1 MKNSSPARAMQIRSN
16 KLAGALLLAF
26 AGSATGHDSV
36 VPAEDRLAVSG
47 GFGLMSLHAD
57 DRYPVA
63 RLPGVLEAG
72 SPRADERRDGLD
84 YAEIALRARFTEQF
98 RGFLKIAHH
107 GGQDARNETEEAWL
121 DGRTDKGHDQQLA
134 LRAGRQLLP
143 LGLLN
148 PIHMHAWDFGIAP
161 LALRGA
167 INESWRADGFKLNWQ
182 LPAGW
187 SAGVG
192 AWRNQG
198 FPGADAGGLKLLTAR
213 GGWKNDTFQLEAGYA
228 NVNADGRA
236 LVTTGNAGHTH
247 SVPSC
252 TRITTDRVCF
262 FGTAQILTLA
272 ARWTPAGSPLWLG
285 AEWWFKREDGR
296 LDSINGAPDYSG
308 KLNGGWLDLGW
319 RFAPGWEAI
328 GRVERTVA
336 KHDLAGA
343 NAGLVASQSGI
354 SDSNRALKSMGA
366 VLQWRP
372 AGSHR
377 LAAEWHRED
386 DGATPNSIYLLRYQF
401 TFAQGLL

>member
-1 MKNSSPARAMQIRSN
+1 MQIRSN

-72 SPRADERRDGLD
+72 RPRVDERRDGID
-84 YAEIALRARFTEQF
+84 YAEIALRARITEQL

-121 DGRTDKGHDQQLA
+121 DGRTETGHDQQLA

-161 LALRGA
+161 LALRSA

-213 GGWKNDTFQLEAGYA
+213 GGWKNDTLQLEVGYA

-252 TRITTDRVCF
+252 TRITTNRVCF
-262 FGTAQILTLA
+262 FGTARILTLA
-272 ARWTPAGSPLWLG
+272 ARWAPAGSPLWLG

-308 KLNGGWLDLGW
+308 KLNGGWFDAGW

-366 VLQWRP
+366 ILQWRP

-377 LAAEWHRED
+377 LAAEWHREA
-386 DGATPNSIYLLRYQF
+386 DGTTPTSIYLLRYQF

>member
-1 MKNSSPARAMQIRSN
+1 
-16 KLAGALLLAF
+16 
-26 AGSATGHDSV
+26 
-36 VPAEDRLAVSG
+36 
-47 GFGLMSLHAD
+47 
-57 DRYPVA
+57 
-63 RLPGVLEAG
+63 
-72 SPRADERRDGLD
+72 
-84 YAEIALRARFTEQF
+84 
-98 RGFLKIAHH
+98 
-107 GGQDARNETEEAWL
+107 
-121 DGRTDKGHDQQLA
+121 
-134 LRAGRQLLP
+134 
-143 LGLLN
+143 
-148 PIHMHAWDFGIAP
+148 MHAWDFGIAP

-213 GGWKNDTFQLEAGYA
+213 GGWKNDTLQLEAGYA

-308 KLNGGWLDLGW
+308 KLNGGWLDVGW

>member
-1 MKNSSPARAMQIRSN
+1 MQIRSN

-84 YAEIALRARFTEQF
+84 YAEIALRARFTEQL

-121 DGRTDKGHDQQLA
+121 DGRTDTGHDQQLA

-213 GGWKNDTFQLEAGYA
+213 GGWKNDTLQLEAGYA

-308 KLNGGWLDLGW
+308 KLNGGWLDVGW

-343 NAGLVASQSGI
+343 NAGLVASQSDI

>member
-1 MKNSSPARAMQIRSN
+1 MLTLVGKAAAHD
-16 KLAGALLLAF
+16 AGAP
-26 AGSATGHDSV
+26 D
-36 VPAEDRLAVSG
+36 EDRLAVSG
-47 GFGLMSLHAD
+47 GVGLMSLHAD

-84 YAEIALRARFTEQF
+84 YAEIALRARFTEQL
-98 RGFLKIAHH
+98 RGFLKVAHH

-121 DGRTDKGHDQQLA
+121 DGRTETGHNQQLA

-148 PIHMHAWDFGIAP
+148 PIHMHARDFGIAP
-161 LALRGA
+161 LALRGV
-167 INESWRADGFKLNWQ
+167 INESWRADGFSLNWQ

-213 GGWKNDTFQLEAGYA
+213 AGWKNEALQLEAGYA

-236 LVTTGNAGHTH
+236 LVTTGNVGHTH

-262 FGTAQILTLA
+262 FGTARLLSLA

-319 RFAPGWEAI
+319 RFAPGWEVI
-328 GRVERTVA
+328 GRAERTVVS
-336 KHDLAGA
+336 HDLAGA
-343 NAGLVASQSGI
+343 NAGLVAAQSGI
-354 SDSNRALKSMGA
+354 AASDRALGSLGA
-366 VLQWRP
+366 VVQWRP
-372 AGSHR
+372 AGGHR
-377 LAAEWHRED
+377 LAAEWHRERSE
-386 DGATPNSIYLLRYQF
+386 ATSNTVYLLRYQF
-401 TFAQGLL
+401 LFTRRLL

>member
-1 MKNSSPARAMQIRSN
+1 MQIRSN
-16 KLAGALLLAF
+16 KLAGILLLSF
-26 AGSATGHDSV
+26 AGSAAAHESV
-36 VPAEDRLAVSG
+36 TPAEDRLAVSG

-57 DRYPVA
+57 DRYPAA

-84 YAEIALRARFTEQF
+84 YAEIALRARFTEQL
-98 RGFLKIAHH
+98 RGFLKVAHH
-107 GGQDARNETEEAWL
+107 GGRDARNETEEAWL
-121 DGRTDKGHDQQLA
+121 DGRTEMGHDQQLA

-167 INESWRADGFKLNWQ
+167 INESWRADGFNLNWQ

-187 SAGVG
+187 SAGAG

-213 GGWKNDTFQLEAGYA
+213 AGWKNEALQLEAGYA

-262 FGTAQILTLA
+262 FGTAQLLSLA
-272 ARWTPAGSPLWLG
+272 ARWTPVGSPLWLG

-296 LDSINGAPDYSG
+296 LDSINGAPDYTG

-328 GRVERTVA
+328 GRAERTLA
-336 KHDLAGA
+336 RHDLAGT
-343 NAGLVASQSGI
+343 NAGLVATQSGI
-354 SDSNRALKSMGA
+354 ADSDRALRSIGA
-366 VLQWRP
+366 VVQWRP
-372 AGSHR
+372 AGGHR
-377 LAAEWHRED
+377 LAAEWHQERSGD
-386 DGATPNSIYLLRYQF
+386 ATHSIYLLRYQYAF
-401 TFAQGLL
+401 VKGLF

>member
-1 MKNSSPARAMQIRSN
+1 MQIRSN
-16 KLAGALLLAF
+16 KLAGAFLLAF
-26 AGSATGHDSV
+26 AGSAAGHDSV

-84 YAEIALRARFTEQF
+84 YAEIALRARFSEQL
-98 RGFLKIAHH
+98 RGFMKVAHH
-107 GGQDARNETEEAWL
+107 GGRDARNETEEAWL
-121 DGRTDKGHDQQLA
+121 EGRIEPAHDQQLA

-148 PIHMHAWDFGIAP
+148 PIHMHAWDFGVAP

-167 INESWRADGFKLNWQ
+167 IHESWRADGFNLNWQ

-213 GGWKNDTFQLEAGYA
+213 GGWKSDTLQLEAGYA

-262 FGTAQILTLA
+262 FGTARILTLA
-272 ARWTPAGSPLWLG
+272 ARWMPAGSPLWLG

-308 KLNGGWLDLGW
+308 KLNGGWFDAGW

-372 AGSHR
+372 TGGHR

-386 DGATPNSIYLLRYQF
+386 DGTTPNSIYLLRYQF

>member
-1 MKNSSPARAMQIRSN
+1 MQIRSN
-16 KLAGALLLAF
+16 KLAGLLLLSF
-26 AGSATGHDSV
+26 AGSAAAHDSV
-36 VPAEDRLAVSG
+36 TPAEDRLAVSG

-57 DRYPVA
+57 DRYPAA

-84 YAEIALRARFTEQF
+84 YAEIALRARFTEQL
-98 RGFLKIAHH
+98 RGFLKVAHH
-107 GGQDARNETEEAWL
+107 GGRDARNETEEAWL
-121 DGRTDKGHDQQLA
+121 DGRTEMGHDQQLA

-167 INESWRADGFKLNWQ
+167 INESWRADGFNLNWQ

-187 SAGVG
+187 SAGAG

-213 GGWKNDTFQLEAGYA
+213 AGWKNEALQLEAGYA

-252 TRITTDRVCF
+252 TRITTGPGVLLRY
-262 FGTAQILTLA
+262 G
-272 ARWTPAGSPLWLG
+272 PAPEPRSPLDT
-285 AEWWFKREDGR
+285 RR
-296 LDSINGAPDYSG
+296 QP
-308 KLNGGWLDLGW
+308 
-319 RFAPGWEAI
+319 
-328 GRVERTVA
+328 
-336 KHDLAGA
+336 
-343 NAGLVASQSGI
+343 LVAGGRMVVQAGG
-354 SDSNRALKSMGA
+354 RTPR
-366 VLQWRP
+366 QHQRRP
-372 AGSHR
+372 GLHRQAERWLARPGVAFCARLGSHR
-377 LAAEWHRED
+377 PGRAHTCPSRPCRHQRRTR
-386 DGATPNSIYLLRYQF
+386 GNPVRYRRL
-401 TFAQGLL
+401 GSRP

>member
-1 MKNSSPARAMQIRSN
+1 MQIRSS
-16 KLAGALLLAF
+16 KLPGLLLAAF
-26 AGSATGHDSV
+26 AGSAAAHDAGA
-36 VPAEDRLAVSG
+36 PAEDRLAVSG
-47 GFGLMSLHAD
+47 GVGLMSLHAD
-57 DRYPVA
+57 DRYPIA

-84 YAEIALRARFTEQF
+84 YAEIALRARFTDQL
-98 RGFLKIAHH
+98 RAFLKIAHH
-107 GGQDARNETEEAWL
+107 GGPDARNETEEAWL
-121 DGRTDKGHDQQLA
+121 DARTETAHDRQLA

-148 PIHMHAWDFGIAP
+148 PVHMHAWDFGVAP
-161 LALRGA
+161 LAMRGA
-167 INESWRADGFKLNWQ
+167 INESWRADGFKLDWQ

-213 GGWKNDTFQLEAGYA
+213 GGWQGETLRLEAGYA

-236 LVTTGNAGHTH
+236 LLTTGSAGHTH

-252 TRITTDRVCF
+252 TRLSTDRVCF
-262 FGTAQILTLA
+262 FGTAQLLTLA
-272 ARWTPAGSPLWLG
+272 ARWAPAGSPVWLG
-285 AEWWFKREDGR
+285 AEWWFKREGGR
-296 LDSINGAPDYSG
+296 LDSINGAPDYTG
-308 KLNGGWLDLGW
+308 RLNGGWLDLGW

-328 GRVERTVA
+328 GRAERLVA
-336 KHDLAGA
+336 RHELNGA

-354 SDSNRALKSMGA
+354 AASDHALDSLGA

-372 AGSHR
+372 AGGHR
-377 LAAEWHRED
+377 LVAEWHRERNGD
-386 DGATPNSIYLLRYQF
+386 APNVIYLLRYQY
-401 TFAQGLL
+401 TFMKGLL

>member
-1 MKNSSPARAMQIRSN
+1 MQIRSN

-84 YAEIALRARFTEQF
+84 YAEIALRARFTEQL

-401 TFAQGLL
+401 TFVQGLL

>member
-1 MKNSSPARAMQIRSN
+1 MQIRSN

-84 YAEIALRARFTEQF
+84 YAEIALRARFTEQL

-121 DGRTDKGHDQQLA
+121 DGRTDTGHDQQLA

-213 GGWKNDTFQLEAGYA
+213 GGWKNDTLQLEAGYA

-272 ARWTPAGSPLWLG
+272 ARWTPPGSPLWLG